1 MILERV
7 RLDIDFNQWTFCLLD
22 GRLDK
27 GKRGLRKL
35 VILDYKSLQIG
46 RNVLDPVADFAPLLV
61 RQYCFVLYC
70 A

>member
-1 MILERV
+1 MILERI
-7 RLDIDFNQWTFCLLD
+7 RLDIDFNQRTFCLLD

-27 GKRGLRKL
+27 GKSGFRKL

-46 RNVLDPVADFAPLLV
+46 RNVLDPVADVAPLLV